1 MTATTTRPCPFIATH
16 SAGSPG
22 LKCEKNECRKKWL
35 ITERVEG
42 YTKRVEELHEYLNK
56 RKQLPLL
63 FLGRAAEFNVEIVT
77 CDHFSSQCFGVD
89 DERIVEMQE
98 TVEKS
103 QDGILKGRA
112 IDYLMR
118 NFNQETIIE
127 QESTAV
133 EGRCVFSVDGPQ
145 KNVRILS

>member
-1 MTATTTRPCPFIATH
+1 M
-16 SAGSPG
+16 
-22 LKCEKNECRKKWL
+22 
-35 ITERVEG
+35 
-42 YTKRVEELHEYLNK
+42 KRVEELHEYLNK

-63 FLGRAAEFNVEIVT
+63 FLGRAAEFSLEIVT
-77 CDHFSSQCFGVD
+77 CDHLSSQCFGVD

-133 EGRCVFSVDGPQ
+133 EGRCVFSVDGPL

>member
-1 MTATTTRPCPFIATH
+1 
-16 SAGSPG
+16 
-22 LKCEKNECRKKWL
+22 
-35 ITERVEG
+35 
-42 YTKRVEELHEYLNK
+42 
-56 RKQLPLL
+56 
-63 FLGRAAEFNVEIVT
+63 
-77 CDHFSSQCFGVD
+77 
-89 DERIVEMQE
+89 MQE

-133 EGRCVFSVDGPQ
+133 E
-145 KNVRILS
+145 